1 MERLLALLKSKKF
14 WTLVAAI
21 VAALAAFF
29 TTSCSASAKVQRSG
43 IHIDTVRVDYI
54 IRSRNASIT
63 ASCQTDQFN
72 PIQSISTPKFF
83 PSLPAFSTFTESVT
97 ITSFPLV
104 TSNGFSIPITL
115 QQSDCNRL
123 SSRFNSMRSISFI
136 TPTPLCSAMAPQ
148 FSLKPIFPTFGEKCL
163 ALLIPIAF
171 PRKSRRRGGRRGR
184 PRPSG
189 TKTVTLGGSH
199 L

>member
-1 MERLLALLKSKKF
+1 MEKLLALLKSKKF

-63 ASCQTDQFN
+63 ASCQKEQFS
-72 PIQSISTPKFF
+72 PIQSISIPKSCPSTPVF
-83 PSLPAFSTFTESVT
+83 ANFTESLCLT
-97 ITSFPLV
+97 
-104 TSNGFSIPITL
+104 
-115 QQSDCNRL
+115 RL
-123 SSRFNSMRSISFI
+123 SAELFVGTLPLWINSLSGYRQFLSPSNSMKSITFI
-136 TPTPLCSAMAPQ
+136 TPMPRFSAVAL
-148 FSLKPIFPTFGEKCL
+148 SSSKPRFPIFGEKCL
-163 ALLIPIAF
+163 ALLVPIAF

-189 TKTVTLGGSH
+189 TKTVPLGGSH

>member
-1 MERLLALLKSKKF
+1 MEKILALLKSKKF

-54 IRSRNASIT
+54 IRSRNSSIT
-63 ASCQTDQFN
+63 ASCQTDQFS
-72 PIQSISTPKFF
+72 PIQSISTLKFC
-83 PSLPAFSTFTESVT
+83 PSTPVFVNSIGSPCLTRFSVESFAGTLPLRISS
-97 ITSFPLV
+97 
-104 TSNGFSIPITL
+104 
-115 QQSDCNRL
+115 L
-123 SSRFNSMRSISFI
+123 SGCRQFLSPSNSMKSITFI
-136 TPTPLCSAMAPQ
+136 TPMPRFSAVAL
-148 FSLKPIFPTFGEKCL
+148 SSSKPRFPIFGEKCL
-163 ALLIPIAF
+163 ALLLPIAF

-189 TKTVTLGGSH
+189 TKTVPLGGSH
-199 L
+199 F

>member
-1 MERLLALLKSKKF
+1 MEKILALLKSKKF

-63 ASCQTDQFN
+63 ASCQTDQFS
-72 PIQSISTPKFF
+72 PIQSISTPK
-83 PSLPAFSTFTESVT
+83 SCLSTPAFSTFTESVT
-97 ITSFPLV
+97 ITSFLPV
-104 TSNGFSIPITL
+104 ISNGFLIPLTL

-123 SSRFNSMRSISFI
+123 SSRSNSMRLISFT
-136 TPTPLCSAMAPQ
+136 TPIPFCLAMAPQ
-148 FSLKPIFPTFGEKCL
+148 FSSKPSSSIFGEKCL
-163 ALLIPIAF
+163 ALLLPIAF

>member
-63 ASCQTDQFN
+63 ASCRTEQFN
-72 PIQSISTPKFF
+72 LIQSISTPKSCLST
-83 PSLPAFSTFTESVT
+83 PVFSTFTEFVA
-97 ITSFPLV
+97 ITSLSPVIF
-104 TSNGFSIPITL
+104 SGFSIPVAL

-123 SSRFNSMRSISFI
+123 LSRSNSTRLISFT
-136 TPTPLCSAMAPQ
+136 TPIPFCLAKVPQ
-148 FSLKPIFPTFGEKCL
+148 FSSKPIFSTFGEKCL
-163 ALLIPIAF
+163 ALLVPIAF

-189 TKTVTLGGSH
+189 TKTVPLGGSH

>member
-43 IHIDTVRVDYI
+43 VHIDTVRVDYI

-63 ASCQTDQFN
+63 ASCQTNQFS
-72 PIQSISTPKFF
+72 PIQCISTLKSSLSF
-83 PSLPAFSTFTESVT
+83 PVFSTSTESVA
-97 ITSFPLV
+97 ITSFPPV
-104 TSNGFSIPITL
+104 TSNGFSIPLTL
-115 QQSDCNRL
+115 RQSDCNRL
-123 SSRFNSMRSISFI
+123 SSRSNSTRLISFT
-136 TPTPLCSAMAPQ
+136 TPIPLCLAMAPQ
-148 FSLKPIFPTFGEKCL
+148 FSSKPTCPIFGEKCL
-163 ALLIPIAF
+163 ALLVPIAF

-189 TKTVTLGGSH
+189 TKTVTLGGTH

>member
-1 MERLLALLKSKKF
+1 MEKLLALLKSKKF

-54 IRSRNASIT
+54 IRSRNASIA
-63 ASCQTDQFN
+63 ASCHKEQFS
-72 PIQSISTPKFF
+72 PIQSISTLKSCLSTPV
-83 PSLPAFSTFTESVT
+83 FSTFTESAT
-97 ITSFPLV
+97 ITSFLPAA
-104 TSNGFSIPITL
+104 SNGFSIPLTL
-115 QQSDCNRL
+115 RQSDCNRL
-123 SSRFNSMRSISFI
+123 LSRFNSMRLISFT
-136 TPTPLCSAMAPQ
+136 TPIPFCSAMAPQ
-148 FSLKPIFPTFGEKCL
+148 FSSKPTFSTFGEKCL
-163 ALLIPIAF
+163 ALLVPIAF

-189 TKTVTLGGSH
+189 TKTVALGGSH

>member
-63 ASCQTDQFN
+63 ASCQTDQFS
-72 PIQSISTPKFF
+72 PIQSILIPKSCLSTPVFVNSIGF
-83 PSLPAFSTFTESVT
+83 PCLT
-97 ITSFPLV
+97 
-104 TSNGFSIPITL
+104 
-115 QQSDCNRL
+115 RL
-123 SSRFNSMRSISFI
+123 SAESFVGTLPLRINSLSGYRQFLSPSNSMRSITFI
-136 TPTPLCSAMAPQ
+136 TPTSRSSVVAL
-148 FSLKPIFPTFGEKCL
+148 FSSKLRFPIFGENCL
-163 ALLIPIAF
+163 ALLLPIAF

-189 TKTVTLGGSH
+189 TKTVSLGGSH
-199 L
+199 F